1 MIQKVCN
8 ISSVMTSG
16 SNPEGLSAR
25 GDSFAESH
33 ADFVALIR
41 NGNHL
46 HEQVPNGNALL
57 LDFSAAGNWK
67 VNCYELG

>member
-8 ISSVMTSG
+8 LSSVMTSG
-16 SNPEGLSAR
+16 SNPAGLFAR

-33 ADFVALIR
+33 TDFVALIR
-41 NGNHL
+41 IENHL
-46 HEQVPNGNALL
+46 RKQVPNGNVLL
-57 LDFSAAGNWK
+57 WNFSAAGNWK